1 MSCLCGKGDGD
12 GDWAKTLAELPI
24 ATLRR
29 ASTATYYWSPNTTAS
44 PSNVTARSFGLSF
57 RRRWR
62 DLEGQVEPT
71 MIAVSQ
77 GSPVPPELF
86 SCYLEATAGRAA
98 QFDAASYSSG
108 TMSSGISSW
117 KGATNRSRSSSSSRG
132 SLRRARSP
140 SIEGASRSASSR
152 RRSPSTGGSI
162 PSKPPRRARHRSV
175 DASALV
181 PRGAAMTL
189 PSTTSSPAP
198 STAGT
203 VSRASRS
210 RGRQMGEGVARAH
223 SMGRLSL
230 PRQDQPRPPVRR
242 RKGLVGAKKV

>member
-1 MSCLCGKGDGD
+1 MSCLCAKSDGD
-12 GDWAKTLAELPI
+12 GDWAKALAGLPI

-44 PSNVTARSFGLSF
+44 PSSVTARSFGLSF

-62 DLEGQVEPT
+62 ELEGQAEPT
-71 MIAVSQ
+71 MVAVGQ

-108 TMSSGISSW
+108 TLSSGISSW

-132 SLRRARSP
+132 SLRRPRSP
-140 SIEGASRSASSR
+140 SIEGAARSASR
-152 RRSPSTGGSI
+152 RRSPSAGGSA

-181 PRGAAMTL
+181 PRGGAMTL
-189 PSTTSSPAP
+189 PSAASSPAP
-198 STAGT
+198 SAAGT
-203 VSRASRS
+203 PSRASRA

-230 PRQDQPRPPVRR
+230 PRHDQPRPPVRR